1 MHVIEF
7 QNRCLH
13 IFIVKQS
20 DRPHSATDIDKP
32 HGGSDQEDNPIA
44 ARANESIR
52 DEYNVDLDV
61 RALEA
66 DIQGKSRV
74 LRSSV
79 WERRECLQ

>member
-1 MHVIEF
+1 ME
-7 QNRCLH
+7 
-13 IFIVKQS
+13 
-20 DRPHSATDIDKP
+20 
-32 HGGSDQEDNPIA
+32 DQTKRTTNIA

-61 RALEA
+61 RALVP

-79 WERRECLQ
+79 WERRERLQ

>member
-1 MHVIEF
+1 MNVIEF
-7 QNRCLH
+7 QIQCLH

-44 ARANESIR
+44 ARANESIK

-79 WERRECLQ
+79 WERRERLQ